1 MSDAHGVPFVDDAGD
16 TASRAAEAVARRSRG
31 RLLAFLAA
39 RSRDIAAA
47 EDALSEAFAAALAH
61 WPAEG
66 VPHNPEAW
74 LLTAARRKLIDA
86 ARRQGTQAEAADEL
100 LVLAQPGFGDAAPL
114 AIPDERLR
122 LLFACAHPGIAPA
135 LRAPLMLQTVLGLD
149 AAAIGQAFRVPPATM
164 GQRLVRGKA
173 RIREAGIPFRV
184 PEPHELPDRLDAV
197 LAAVYAAYSEGW
209 CDPGGAQPQRRTL
222 AEEALWLGRLIAS
235 LLPAEPEAL
244 GLLALMLYLESRRLA
259 RRDAA
264 GEFVPLA
271 VQDTQLWDAAQID
284 EAERALRLAA
294 SLGRPGRYQL
304 EAAVQSAHARP
315 RGGGPADWPAV
326 VQLYDAL
333 QLLTGSPVVAI
344 NRAVALSR
352 TAGAEAGLR
361 ALQAVADDPRV
372 TTYQPYWAARADLLA
387 QTGHT
392 GLALAAYQQAIGLEI
407 DPAVRRFLQRRSAA
421 LQR

>member
-47 EDALSEAFAAALAH
+47 EDALSEALAAALAH

-244 GLLALMLYLESRRLA
+244 GSGALKLKACWL
-259 RRDAA
+259 
-264 GEFVPLA
+264 
-271 VQDTQLWDAAQID
+271 
-284 EAERALRLAA
+284 
-294 SLGRPGRYQL
+294 
-304 EAAVQSAHARP
+304 
-315 RGGGPADWPAV
+315 
-326 VQLYDAL
+326 
-333 QLLTGSPVVAI
+333 
-344 NRAVALSR
+344 
-352 TAGAEAGLR
+352 
-361 ALQAVADDPRV
+361 
-372 TTYQPYWAARADLLA
+372 
-387 QTGHT
+387 
-392 GLALAAYQQAIGLEI
+392 
-407 DPAVRRFLQRRSAA
+407 
-421 LQR
+421 